1 MARRVKAA
9 CARYGILTKY
19 FRRTTDG
26 AGSCSRSEW
35 KITPFEMTTSA
46 LCLSTRTTALLAVTT
61 ARGRS
66 ETLRTRALPMGGD
79 LREYSNVPES
89 APRTLLANTE

>member
-35 KITPFEMTTSA
+35 KITPFETTTSA

-66 ETLRTRALPMGGD
+66 ETLRTRALPMGGN
-79 LREYSNVPES
+79 RAEYSNVPEHAS
-89 APRTLLANTE
+89 GTLLANDE